1 MWLFS
6 SSVLL
11 VQSCPT
17 LQAMDCSPPGSSVH
31 GIFWQEYWSGLLFP
45 SPGDLPDPGMEVGFP
60 ALRQILYR
68 LSYLGSPKCDFSSD
82 VTAKENYMEV
92 PQKITELPNKTL
104 TSKRYLHT
112 NVIAALFIRARSW
125 NQPKYP
131 SINKWIKKMWYIHT
145 MQY

>member
-1 MWLFS
+1 MMWLFS

-92 PQKITELPNKTL
+92 PQKITELPNNPAISLLGRNIQNFDLKEVSTHQCHCSIIHKSQKL
-104 TSKRYLHT
+104 KPAQ
-112 NVIAALFIRARSW
+112 I
-125 NQPKYP
+125 
-131 SINKWIKKMWYIHT
+131 SINK
-145 MQY
+145 